1 MEPEPKQICMTIYR
15 AMTIT
20 PRLIP
25 AVACLLLL
33 GGCFERHRSTD
44 SLCQAQPQLCADTN
58 LNDGQ
63 CRFQRTQLI
72 WQRYDVLQNPVDE
85 EKFKE
90 LKFTYAYQKCLEYA
104 ARIEPTELKERKTL
118 RTRALIHSYEH
129 IRRLSEELADA
140 TDPEII
146 YYRWSQ
152 GDKRALRQFLQL
164 EGTPALETPAM
175 QLALATFY
183 TEVDKEKTMALLT
196 HALELYTG
204 EQPIQPEIIQTLATL
219 SHQTESTTDAYLWA
233 KVGTELGASVA
244 SQDKLNTF
252 YPMADQQR
260 RQLDEKAL
268 KVAKSIR
275 QGEFRAEML
284 H

>member
-1 MEPEPKQICMTIYR
+1 MMINR
-15 AMTIT
+15 ALTT
-20 PRLIP
+20 THRLFLS
-25 AVACLLLL
+25 VACLTLL
-33 GGCFERHRSTD
+33 GGCFERHRSTE
-44 SLCQAQPQLCADTN
+44 SLCQDHPEICANTN

-63 CRFQRTQLI
+63 CRLQRTQLI
-72 WQRYDVLQNPVDE
+72 WQRYDVLQNPADE

-104 ARIEPTELKERKTL
+104 ARIEPTELKERKSL
-118 RTRALIHSYEH
+118 RTRALIHSYEE
-129 IRRLSEELADA
+129 IRRLSEELADSA
-140 TDPEII
+140 DPQII

-164 EGTPALETPAM
+164 EGTPALETPEL

-183 TEVDKEKTMALLT
+183 TEVDKEKTIQLLK

-219 SHQTESTTDAYLWA
+219 SHQNKSTDDAYLWA
-233 KVGTELGASVA
+233 KIGTELGASVA
-244 SQDKLNTF
+244 SQDKLNSF
-252 YPMADQQR
+252 YPMANAHRQ
-260 RQLDEKAL
+260 QLDEKAL
-268 KVAKSIR
+268 RIAKSIR
-275 QGEFRAEML
+275 RGEFSADMV